1 MKIDYVGH
9 SLGREWSNNKANG
22 CFLAM
27 KKPVARHAIAVYLL
41 HSRRVVLC
49 GPIRLPVFCV
59 LIHGLFEIGIPH
71 MKKFVVALAATVAL
85 TACGSAETA
94 PAEDAAATE
103 EVVTEEAAPEAAAAD
118 EAAMGAEGAA
128 ATEAAA
134 PAAEG
139 AEAAAAAAEGAEAA
153 ATEATAAAGE
163 AAAAAEGAEKAADAA
178 KM

>member
-1 MKIDYVGH
+1 MGSGFDRAIFKADVAKQQGKQAVKRREKTCCTPCNRRLITAQQAECPLRAI
-9 SLGREWSNNKANG
+9 SPACILSGRWT
-22 CFLAM
+22 
-27 KKPVARHAIAVYLL
+27 LL
-41 HSRRVVLC
+41 
-49 GPIRLPVFCV
+49 
-59 LIHGLFEIGIPH
+59 IGIPH

-163 AAAAAEGAEKAADAA
+163 AAAAAEEA
-178 KM
+178 KK